1 MCLNYRTTKYEAK
14 RPSGCWDYRVGNFS
28 ITFFSVTRKYE
39 DSMRIYIGILL
50 IIGHFRSVSEPI
62 LAKFWNFH
70 RGGRQLYNLGNY
82 WPVWIHIWRL
92 RALGMYFKSCVADFA
107 LKASFSRKWG
117 RKIQMP
123 SWHRGV
129 NFRSE
134 NPRVYTAIRWISER
148 FWWKLAFGFCS
159 SVFSKTKHFLQ
170 NPLHN
175 F

>member
-1 MCLNYRTTKYEAK
+1 MK
-14 RPSGCWDYRVGNFS
+14 RNGPVVAEIIELEIFDHF
-28 ITFFSVTRKYE
+28 FFSVTRKYE

-82 WPVWIHIWRL
+82 WSVWLHIWRL

-134 NPRVYTAIRWISER
+134 TPRDYRGILLVSER
-148 FWWKLAFGFCS
+148 FWSKLTFWFCI
-159 SVFSKTKHFLQ
+159 SVFSKTKHFMQ